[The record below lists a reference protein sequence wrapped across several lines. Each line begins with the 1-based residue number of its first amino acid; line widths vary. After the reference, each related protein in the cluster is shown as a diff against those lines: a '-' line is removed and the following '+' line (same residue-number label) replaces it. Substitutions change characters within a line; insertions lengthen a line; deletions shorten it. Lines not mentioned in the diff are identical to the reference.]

1 MKLSFISTAP
11 NLSGGVRVVAIYA
24 KILQDR
30 GHDISIIFPSRP
42 QPRGLLGRWRRVRPA
57 SREPSHFDGKGL
69 RLIEVDSDQPIRA
82 ASVPDGDAVVA
93 TWWETAEWVHAYPKR
108 CGKKIYLIQHH
119 EVHSILPRDRSS
131 ATYRLPLH
139 KIVVAR
145 WLADVMRTEYG
156 DDEVDVVPNSVDH
169 GQFFAV
175 ERGKQSQPTVG
186 LLYSTI
192 DWKRFPLALE
202 TVVELNRRNPAVRA
216 LCFGIE
222 QPPFPLP
229 PFVTFKF
236 DPPQHTLRDLYAAC
250 DVWLTASSSEGFN
263 LPAME
268 AMACRTL
275 VVATRTGW
283 PAEAIVTGFNG
294 ACVDVDDRAALVRE
308 AERLLALPD
317 AQWRRLSANAFET
330 VRESSWERSADL
342 FERALLAQMEG
353 AAALPA

>member
-1 MKLSFISTAP
+1 
-11 NLSGGVRVVAIYA
+11 VAIYA
-24 KILQDR
+24 KMLQDR
-30 GHDISIIFPSRP
+30 GHDVSVVFPARS
-42 QPRGLLGRWRRVRPA
+42 QGRGFLNRWRRAKNAP
-57 SREPSHFDGKGL
+57 REPSHFDGKGL
-69 RLIEVDSDQPIRA
+69 RLIESEPDRPVEGA
-82 ASVPDGDAVVA
+82 HVPDGDAVIA
-93 TWWETAEWVHAYPKR
+93 TWWETAEWVHGYPKR
-108 CGKKIYLIQHH
+108 CGKKFYLIQHH

-156 DDEVDVVPNSVDH
+156 DRNVDVVPNSVDH
-169 GQFFAV
+169 AQFFAP

-192 DWKRFPLALE
+192 DWKRFGVALQAA
-202 TVVELNRRNPAVRA
+202 VELNRRNSEVRA

-222 QPPFPLP
+222 RPPMPLP
-229 PFVTFKF
+229 PFVSFQF
-236 DPPQHTLRDLYAAC
+236 DPPQHTLRDIYASC

-268 AMACRTL
+268 AMACRTP

-283 PAEAIVTGFNG
+283 PAEAIVDGYNG
-294 ACVDVDDRAALVRE
+294 ACVEVDDGAALTRE
-308 AERLLALPD
+308 AERILTLTD
-317 AQWRRLSANAFET
+317 AQWRRMSANAYET
-330 VRESSWERSADL
+330 VRQSSWSASADL
-342 FERALLAQMEG
+342 FERALLAQLEG

>member
-1 MKLSFISTAP
+1 MP
-11 NLSGGVRVVAIYA
+11 
-24 KILQDR
+24 
-30 GHDISIIFPSRP
+30 SI
-42 QPRGLLGRWRRVRPA
+42 
-57 SREPSHFDGKGL
+57 
-69 RLIEVDSDQPIRA
+69 
-82 ASVPDGDAVVA
+82 A
-93 TWWETAEWVHAYPKR
+93 TWWETAEWVHAYPER
-108 CGKKIYLIQHH
+108 CGKKMYLIQHH

-169 GQFFAV
+169 GQFFAA
-175 ERGKQSQPTVG
+175 ERGKQAQPTVG

-216 LCFGIE
+216 ICFGIE

-236 DPPQHTLRDLYAAC
+236 DPPQHTLRDLYATC

-268 AMACRTL
+268 AMACRTP

-294 ACVDVDDRAALVRE
+294 ACVDVDDGAALVRE
-308 AERLLALPD
+308 AERVLALPD

-342 FERALLAQMEG
+342 FERSLLAQVEG